1 MTHQEL
7 RDAVSRHIEEYRD
20 AYNETG
26 DERYRAVKEELLHVL
41 GLIDA
46 VDGKPVGK
54 DKLTLTEL
62 AHELRKILPRTR
74 YVTVGDNP
82 KASIVGD
89 KIVSIF
95 YERDGR
101 KPKPEYN
108 KDSMQPNTWGVKH
121 PKIEVYGKPFYVPGI
136 YQFYVHE
143 VATLDLSEYA
153 DENGEIDYSRCIVE
167 VE

>member
-1 MTHQEL
+1 MTRQEL

-54 DKLTLTEL
+54 DKMTLKEL
-62 AHELRKILPRTR
+62 ARELRKLFEFKYLTCDGC
-74 YVTVGDNP
+74 GDQ
-82 KASIVGD
+82 
-89 KIVSIF
+89 
-95 YERDGR
+95 RDYCIWLD
-101 KPKPEYN
+101 KPEYTR
-108 KDSMQPNTWGVKH
+108 DGW
-121 PKIEVYGKPFYVPGI
+121 IVYTISSVVNSLLLFESYKLAI
-136 YQFYVHE
+136 Q
-143 VATLDLSEYA
+143 LDLSEYKDA
-153 DENGEIDYSRCIVE
+153 DGNIDYSKCIVE